1 MISAFRIPWDRG
13 FFGRGEE
20 VVLRFAHAVTATL
33 AAASVAVLAGSCA
46 GGPDAKRAQVLPFVE
61 DDYGRA
67 LQEARARKL
76 PIFADA
82 WAPW

>member
-1 MISAFRIPWDRG
+1 M
-13 FFGRGEE
+13 
-20 VVLRFAHAVTATL
+20 RFAHAIAAGLAIASAGML
-33 AAASVAVLAGSCA
+33 AASCA
-46 GGPDAKRAQVLPFVE
+46 GSPGAKRTEVLPFVE

-67 LQEARARKL
+67 LQEARARKV